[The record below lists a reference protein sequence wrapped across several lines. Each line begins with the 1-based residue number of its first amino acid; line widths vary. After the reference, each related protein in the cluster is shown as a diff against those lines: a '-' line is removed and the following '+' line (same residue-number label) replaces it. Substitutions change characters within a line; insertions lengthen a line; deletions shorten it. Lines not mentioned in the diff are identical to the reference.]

1 MTPNS
6 FRVEY
11 ALDGELN
18 NRILGVKI
26 IRETPNVAMILYKQ
40 SNKSKKQADKK
51 NNNNNKDIHDKKDYF
66 RRYTHLRFLK

>member
-18 NRILGVKI
+18 NRILGIKI

-51 NNNNNKDIHDKKDYF
+51 NNNNKDIHDKKDYF

>member
-18 NRILGVKI
+18 NRILGIKT

-51 NNNNNKDIHDKKDYF
+51 NNNNKDIHDKKDYF
-66 RRYTHLRFLK
+66 RRYTHLHFLK